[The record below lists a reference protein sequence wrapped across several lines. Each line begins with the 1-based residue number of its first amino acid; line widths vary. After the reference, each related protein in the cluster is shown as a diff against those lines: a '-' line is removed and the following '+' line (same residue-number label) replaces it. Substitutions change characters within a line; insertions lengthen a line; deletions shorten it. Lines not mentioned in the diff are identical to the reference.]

1 MIRLTPAAI
10 AACHDFIK
18 LHGGTPINNEQL
30 EAMVD
35 DSLDSLFVLIDD
47 QPWLTCADTHQFN
60 AIEARAGDDVHYLV
74 LHTNRQPNEDWLVGT
89 KEEYPITEE
98 YLRRRAHSEAEI
110 VRRLMQ

>member
-10 AACHDFIK
+10 TACHDFIK

-47 QPWLTCADTHQFN
+47 QPWLTCVDTHQFN

-74 LHTNRQPNEDWLVGT
+74 LNARSAPEGWVIGT